1 MIQLIKAQDINTVA
15 FYPEAPIS
23 ASVSAIRIIYS
34 QDINLN
40 TGSFDG
46 TIDSKLNWVVAS
58 VSGSVIP
65 DPSGQY
71 TLNIYELS
79 EGGFLVWNTA
89 DVNWELADTQ
99 WQQGTGNVI
108 GQLIA
113 TERAY
118 ISGSNESGLT
128 TYLSPGQAGYYITYQ
143 D

>member
-15 FYPEAPIS
+15 FYPEAPVS
-23 ASVSAIRIIYS
+23 ASVNAIRIIYS

-46 TIDSKLNWVVAS
+46 TIDSKNNWVVAS
-58 VSGSVIP
+58 ISGSVIP
-65 DPSGQY
+65 SGSGQY
-71 TLNIYELS
+71 TLEIYELTEGS
-79 EGGFLVWNTA
+79 PYVWNLANVIWNLANTTWDDAGAEIEGG
-89 DVNWELADTQ
+89 
-99 WQQGTGNVI
+99 
-108 GQLIA
+108 LIA

-118 ISGSNESGLT
+118 ISGSNESSLT

>member
-15 FYPEAPIS
+15 FYPEVPVS
-23 ASVSAIRIIYS
+23 ASITDIKIIYS

-46 TIDSKLNWVVAS
+46 VIDSKLNWIVAS
-58 VSGSVIP
+58 ISGSVIP
-65 DPSGQY
+65 GPSGQY
-71 TLNIYELS
+71 TLNIYELIP
-79 EGGFLVWNTA
+79 GAALVWNTA
-89 DVNWELADTQ
+89 EDTWNSLDVQ
-99 WQQGTGNVI
+99 WNVGTSEVLGA
-108 GQLIA
+108 LIA

-118 ISGSNESGLT
+118 ISGSNESSLT